1 MVLGP
6 WRLLPARPLP
16 RPACPADDRLGE
28 SIRLEGYDLAWESE
42 GEQRYLMVTLHWRA
56 EQEME
61 GDYTI
66 FVHLLD
72 GEGHLVSQHDGP
84 PRGGAYPVSWWRRG
98 GRVLDAHRLP
108 LAGWPEGPLTLRV
121 GMYHPET
128 LERLPAYDGKGQRL
142 AEDVVVFR
150 EVQPDGRCGRG
161 E

>member
-1 MVLGP
+1 MERGI
-6 WRLLPARPLP
+6 WFRSTTGRRGAGR
-16 RPACPADDRLGE
+16 
-28 SIRLEGYDLAWESE
+28 IRY
-42 GEQRYLMVTLHWRA
+42 
-56 EQEME
+56 
-61 GDYTI
+61 
-66 FVHLLD
+66 
-72 GEGHLVSQHDGP
+72 
-84 PRGGAYPVSWWRRG
+84 RGGGG